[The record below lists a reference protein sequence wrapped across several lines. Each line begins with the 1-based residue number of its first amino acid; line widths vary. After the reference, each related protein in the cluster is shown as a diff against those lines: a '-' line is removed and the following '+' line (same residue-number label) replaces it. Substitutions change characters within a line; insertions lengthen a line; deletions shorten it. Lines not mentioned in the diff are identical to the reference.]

1 MGRAFRDGAVTGGA
15 FVTGI
20 FEGTRLD
27 FTVFEAGFTFDAE
40 VGGSRNRSS
49 PSSDK
54 GTKET
59 EAAYLGRLD

>member
-1 MGRAFRDGAVTGGA
+1 MGRAFRDGAVTGGV

-27 FTVFEAGFTFDAE
+27 FTVLEAGFAFDTE
-40 VGGSRNRSS
+40 VDGSRNRSS

-54 GTKET
+54 GTKENKGKW
-59 EAAYLGRLD
+59 A